1 LARNSQTLDDDDD
14 DKGDTRVP
22 ADNGDDISLK
32 DEDVRNN
39 ETYIKDNDSK
49 FGGN

>member
-1 LARNSQTLDDDDD
+1 VCGVDRSKN
-14 DKGDTRVP
+14 KGDTRVP
-22 ADNGDDISLK
+22 ADSGDLSLK
-32 DEDVRNN
+32 DEDVRDY

>member
-1 LARNSQTLDDDDD
+1 M
-14 DKGDTRVP
+14 G
-22 ADNGDDISLK
+22 NGDISLK
-32 DEDVRNN
+32 DKDVRDN